1 MRGLKYWKK
10 LKRHWEIVTYFSY
23 QKRGCEIV
31 TVSPVRLSEGI
42 KNKEAFAK
50 IVTVKIT
57 ASRPVLSAFEGIFK
71 TNSA

>member
-1 MRGLKYWKK
+1 MKTF
-10 LKRHWEIVTYFSY
+10 EIVTGKLHVSY

-71 TNSA
+71 TNST